1 MMVSESQQ
9 KAVNKYIKKNY
20 TQINVKVRK
29 DKGLLYKEYFK
40 LHPDIKL
47 NKTIEQCLDDLIMQ
61 DPVLSVKLSELNN
74 QKE

>member
-9 KAVNKYIKKNY
+9 RAVNKYIKKTY

-29 DKGLLYKEYFK
+29 DKGMLYKEYFK
-40 LHPDIKL
+40 QHSEIKL
-47 NKTIEQCLDDLIMQ
+47 NKTVEKCLDDLLLS
-61 DPVLSVKLSELNN
+61 DPVFSIKLSELNN

>member
-20 TQINVKVRK
+20 IQINVKVRK

-40 LHPDIKL
+40 QHPEIKL
-47 NKTIEQCLDDLIMQ
+47 NKTIEKCLDDLLMQ
-61 DPVLSVKLSELNN
+61 DKEFSIKLADLNQN
-74 QKE
+74 KE